1 MRFDPV
7 VAEITNLTSRLK
19 VPASPLETG
28 RKSVGGWKQTS
39 PTSFVAR
46 RAWCSKMASEYFSA
60 SRADWCALCKCFVQ
74 PHGNAKRMHERSEKH
89 KKNVEQKLKD
99 IRQKEVNEKKESDKL
114 KKEMAEIE
122 AKATE
127 AYAADLVA
135 AGRLSEAAA
144 LQPKPV
150 TAAARLKE
158 QETNAK
164 KELETALERE
174 MHVREEEEYRAAQ
187 VLGAWK
193 FDDRSKYYWHA
204 KSSCYFDPKT
214 KMYFNNTTK
223 AWSKGAPES
232 APPPPSEAATVA
244 QPSGQYALNPYARG
258 VVAPAASSEKQDN
271 PKPTAQQAIAAA
283 MALNQR
289 PAARTSSMVSATS
302 TVPNNSEEPS
312 VNRTTTTSM
321 FNLGFGA
328 NHPKFEAAKAKTQTG
343 AARAF
348 AATGGRSFKAQLI
361 EGYNTSSSG
370 ADASKKRPATAMSAK
385 NAKLAKDEAEA
396 LKRREAA
403 RARVEARTK
412 KAYGL
417 G

>member
-1 MRFDPV
+1 MCRLRLSKP
-7 VAEITNLTSRLK
+7 AGNQWAAGNKRLPRHSSR
-19 VPASPLETG
+19 
-28 RKSVGGWKQTS
+28 
-39 PTSFVAR
+39 
-46 RAWCSKMASEYFSA
+46 YFSA

-114 KKEMAEIE
+114 KKDMAEIE

-144 LQPKPV
+144 LQAKP
-150 TAAARLKE
+150 
-158 QETNAK
+158 

-174 MHVREEEEYRAAQ
+174 MHAREEEEYRAAQ

-361 EGYNTSSSG
+361 EGYNTSLSG
-370 ADASKKRPATAMSAK
+370 ADASKKRPATAMTPRSCSRAGGGQ
-385 NAKLAKDEAEA
+385 DEEGIRIGIAENRVWNRKMSRRIYYTFYSKSLNRSFTSLRKA
-396 LKRREAA
+396 LIAFASTTMQQR
-403 RARVEARTK
+403 
-412 KAYGL
+412 
-417 G
+417 